1 MSQIVTINRRTFLKG
16 AGALIALPFFE
27 SLGRGAV
34 ASPAEQLTRF
44 CFLYVPNGMS
54 MENWKPRRIGPLA
67 PHPLPPLLSPLAA
80 HLEYITVASGLDNR
94 VCEKTGRPE
103 ALGQHARGIG
113 ALLSAVYPHRE
124 LRSGETLDVVLAK
137 NLRGGTRI
145 PLLNLGTEYAEDQHD
160 DRYSEVFNYS
170 LSWKDEHTPIQPIIS
185 PRFVFELL
193 CGDPGAADRRHD
205 KTESRRSVLD
215 SVLESGKSLGGLLNS
230 EDRRGLEDYFENIR
244 TVEQGIG
251 SAEVPEACAAEAPV
265 DDDGSYDERLKV
277 MFDLL
282 HLALR
287 SKSTQVA
294 TLLLGAER
302 SERDFGFLTSR
313 AGFDMSG
320 GYHSTSHHK
329 NKPAQIRKYA
339 QIGVYF
345 AQHLGRFLQKLK
357 ETREGEGNLLDH
369 TFILYGS
376 SMADGNTHEHYD
388 LPILLAGKGGGLIDP
403 GKNGFHIHYGN
414 KPISNLYL
422 TLLQKMTIA
431 DSTGNLY
438 TSFGDSGGTLSL
450 PGGS

>member
-1 MSQIVTINRRTFLKG
+1 MSHIVTINRRTFLKG
-16 AGALIALPFFE
+16 SGALIALPFFE

-34 ASPAEQLTRF
+34 ASPAEELTRF

-113 ALLSAVYPHRE
+113 ALLSAVYPTRE
-124 LRSGETLDVVLAK
+124 LRSGESIDVVLAK

-160 DRYSEVFNYS
+160 DRYSEVYNYS
-170 LSWKDEHTPIQPIIS
+170 LSWKNEHTPIQPIIS
-185 PRFVFELL
+185 PRYVFELL
-193 CGDPGAADRRHD
+193 CGEPGAADRRPD
-205 KTESRRSVLD
+205 RTESRRSVLD
-215 SVLESGKSLGGLLNS
+215 AVLESGKSLRAMLNP
-230 EDRRGLEDYFENIR
+230 EDRRGLEDYLENVR

-265 DDDGSYDERLKV
+265 EDANSYDERLRL

-302 SERDFGFLTSR
+302 SERDFGFLTSQ

-329 NKPAQIRKYA
+329 NKPAQIRRYA

-345 AQHLGRFLQKLK
+345 AQHLARFLQKLK
-357 ETREGEGNLLDH
+357 ETREGQGNLLDH

-376 SMADGNTHEHYD
+376 SMADGNSHEHYD
-388 LPILLAGKGGGLIDP
+388 LPIVLAGKGSGLIDP
-403 GKNGFHIHYGN
+403 GTKGFHIHYGN
-414 KPISNLYL
+414 KPISNLYV
-422 TLLQKMTIA
+422 TLLQKMTIP

-450 PGGS
+450 PGGY